1 MAHKQNVDGRLSL
14 DFAYATAARQTRL
27 VRCEQQPPL
36 KVIRAFPLTTGGVLV
51 HLHNLSGGVLAGDQ
65 LHLDVIA
72 GAHTSVQL
80 TSTSATRIYRSPPQ
94 TPAARQSN
102 YIQIKT
108 GGLLEYLPDPVIPFA
123 GARYQ
128 QHTTIELDTD
138 AGLFWWETLAPGRTA
153 RGELFAY
160 EQLQISLVI
169 STQGKPLAIEQ
180 NKIEPQ
186 LRPPTSP
193 PRLGPYTYTASF
205 YICRVG
211 LQAHVWSSLERTLS
225 MLAHQLSCPGETI
238 WAVSTLVAH
247 GLIVRALS
255 CRGRDISAGLY
266 MFWRAAKLA
275 LYEQEAIL
283 PRKI

>member
-1 MAHKQNVDGRLSL
+1 M
-14 DFAYATAARQTRL
+14 
-27 VRCEQQPPL
+27 
-36 KVIRAFPLTTGGVLV
+36 

-65 LHLDVIA
+65 LRLDVIT
-72 GAHTSVQL
+72 GAHCNVQL
-80 TSTSATRIYRSPPQ
+80 TTTSATRIYRSRPQ
-94 TPAARQSN
+94 TPMARQSSH
-102 YIQIKT
+102 IQVKA

-123 GARYQ
+123 GSRYQ

-138 AGLFWWETLAPGRTA
+138 AGLFWWEMLAPGRTA
-153 RGELFAY
+153 HGELFAY
-160 EQLQISLVI
+160 EQFQSSLDI
-169 STQGKPLAIEQ
+169 STQGKPLAIER
-180 NKIEPQ
+180 NNIEPQ

-193 PRLGPYTYTASF
+193 LRLGPYTYTASF

-211 LQAHVWSSLERTLS
+211 LETHTWSSLERTLS
-225 MLAHQLSCPGETI
+225 ALANQLSCPGETI

-266 MFWRAAKLA
+266 AFWRAAKLA